1 MDSPRIMVCLLA
13 ILLISSLSV
22 HDNLADLSSSSST
35 SARSCAGS
43 TAVQSIDILPPGP
56 VILSADEVQDFS
68 FSLKDGSGNIISA
81 GYEMGS
87 NGGTTVQLG
96 SEEFRFS
103 PSGLGSASVWV
114 CSGNVNKTVSIT
126 VVIGTVVGLELTASD
141 IQVTADESIDLILE
155 RVDQQGYRQ
164 AIVVPTSNWT
174 LPEGSVLEMLQGD
187 GFRWTPNQDGN
198 QSLIVEDGE
207 FSAELE
213 VHVTHGTARRLAI
226 SPSSPLDQIT
236 ADDEIILNTMW
247 EDIRGNR
254 WPANSTWEIENT
266 VIGLNSSIGA
276 SVLFDPSIQ
285 GLITISAEANDP
297 ITPAIIRTA
306 SISFVV
312 QPGRLILLEISGH
325 SLTIPVD
332 VPFDLNPQG
341 FDADGNAVDL
351 TGLEWSIIEGSSPN
365 SSINSDTN
373 YFTPSMPG
381 QHRIVATLGSRVT
394 SATIE
399 VEQGIPS
406 SIEVRSDGDL
416 ALSVET
422 GSELNLTVNGFDLA
436 GSSYPFDVDWTV
448 PEGFGVIEASSV
460 GTGNFV
466 YSAEGVGIVQLTA
479 SVGEVSWEILVSV
492 LPGPPHS
499 LEFDIKGELK
509 QGNSVEVEV
518 RAYDIANN
526 KVTIAVCAV
535 EFETD
540 AGVMDCIEGRWIL
553 DLKAEGEVRLQ
564 GTYDEGYGLE
574 YITIEP
580 TLMDGLFG
588 SDAGAVIFGGVIVLL
603 MILGVLLAA
612 DRKTKEIIE
621 ERKLEN
627 QEVILQTP
635 EIEATHAQPP
645 VAPSPSIIQ
654 LESKSLSVEN
664 FSRPLMISEI
674 PDSATKI
681 SPVQETDLSKWS
693 DEQLLSA
700 GWTNQ
705 QIESYR
711 SDQLETSS
719 NKADDVQEEWDTGW

>member
-1 MDSPRIMVCLLA
+1 MVCILA

-22 HDNLADLSSSSST
+22 HDNLSDISSSST

-43 TAVQSIDILPPGP
+43 TAVQSIEILPPGP

-68 FSLKDGSGNIISA
+68 FSLKDSSGNIISA

-96 SEEFRFS
+96 SEQFRFS

-187 GFRWTPNQDGN
+187 GFRWTPNKNGN
-198 QSLIVEDGE
+198 QTLIVSDGE
-207 FSAELE
+207 FSAEL
-213 VHVTHGTARRLAI
+213 VVNVSHGSARRLAI
-226 SPSSPLDQIT
+226 SSSTPLDEIT
-236 ADDEIILNTMW
+236 ADDEIILNAMW

-254 WPANSTWEIENT
+254 WSANSTWEIENT
-266 VIGLNSSIGA
+266 VIGLNSSTGE
-276 SVLFDPSIQ
+276 SVLFDASNQ
-285 GLITISAEANDP
+285 GLTTISAEAKDP
-297 ITPAIIRTA
+297 ITPSIIRSA

-312 QPGRLILLEISGH
+312 QPGRLILLEIAGH

-341 FDADGNAVDL
+341 FDADGNPVDL
-351 TGLEWSIIEGSSPN
+351 TGLEWSIIEGPSLN
-365 SSINSDTN
+365 SSINPETN

-399 VEQGIPS
+399 VEQGTPS

-422 GSELNLTVNGFDLA
+422 GSGLNLTVNGFDLA
-436 GSSYPFDVDWTV
+436 GSSFPFDVNWTV
-448 PEGFGVIEASSV
+448 PEGFGIVETSSV

-466 YSAEGVGIVQLTA
+466 YFAEGVGTVQLIA
-479 SVGEVSWEILVSV
+479 SAGEVSWEILVSV

-499 LEFDIKGELK
+499 LEFDIRGELK
-509 QGNSVEVEV
+509 QGESVEIEV
-518 RAYDIANN
+518 RAYDIADN

-535 EFETD
+535 EFETA
-540 AGVMDCIEGRWIL
+540 AGMMECVDGRWIL
-553 DLKAEGEVRLQ
+553 DLREEGEVPLQ
-564 GTYDEGYGLE
+564 GTYDEAYGLD
-574 YITIEP
+574 YISIES

-588 SDAGAVIFGGVIVLL
+588 SDAGAAIFGGVIVLM

-612 DRKTKEIIE
+612 DRKTKEIIK
-621 ERKLEN
+621 ERKLED
-627 QEVILQTP
+627 QEIIPQIS
-635 EIEATHAQPP
+635 EIEPTYSPP
-645 VAPSPSIIQ
+645 IVAPAPSKIQ
-654 LESKSLSVEN
+654 LESKSVSVEN
-664 FSRPLMISEI
+664 PNRPLMSSEL
-674 PDSATKI
+674 P
-681 SPVQETDLSKWS
+681 SPVSESSSVKNNDLSKWS
-693 DEQLLSA
+693 DEQLFSA
-700 GWTNQ
+700 GWTKQ
-705 QIESYR
+705 QIDSYR
-711 SDQLETSS
+711 SNHLQTST
-719 NKADDVQEEWDTGW
+719 NVVNDVEQEWDTGW

>member
-1 MDSPRIMVCLLA
+1 MVCILA

-22 HDNLADLSSSSST
+22 HDNLSDISSSST

-43 TAVQSIDILPPGP
+43 TAVQSIEILPPGP

-68 FSLKDGSGNIISA
+68 FSLKDSSGNIISA

-96 SEEFRFS
+96 SEQFRFS

-174 LPEGSVLEMLQGD
+174 LPEGSVLEMLQGN
-187 GFRWTPNQDGN
+187 GFRWTPNKNGN
-198 QSLIVEDGE
+198 QSLIVSDGE
-207 FSAELE
+207 FSAEL
-213 VHVTHGTARRLAI
+213 VVNVSHGSARRLAI
-226 SPSSPLDQIT
+226 SSSTPLDEIT
-236 ADDEIILNTMW
+236 ADDEIILNAMW

-254 WPANSTWEIENT
+254 WSANSTWEIENT
-266 VIGLNSSIGA
+266 VIGLNSSTGE
-276 SVLFDPSIQ
+276 SVLFDASNQ
-285 GLITISAEANDP
+285 GLTTISAEAKDP
-297 ITPAIIRTA
+297 ITPSIIRSA

-312 QPGRLILLEISGH
+312 QPGRLILLEIAGH

-341 FDADGNAVDL
+341 FDADGNPVDL
-351 TGLEWSIIEGSSPN
+351 TGLEWSIIEGPSPN
-365 SSINSDTN
+365 SSINQETN

-399 VEQGIPS
+399 VEQGTPS

-422 GSELNLTVNGFDLA
+422 GSGLNLTVNGFDLA
-436 GSSYPFDVDWTV
+436 GSSFPFDVNWTV
-448 PEGFGVIEASSV
+448 PEGFGIVETSSV

-466 YSAEGVGIVQLTA
+466 YFAEGVGTVQLIA
-479 SVGEVSWEILVSV
+479 SAGEVSWEILVSV

-509 QGNSVEVEV
+509 QGESVEIEV
-518 RAYDIANN
+518 RAYDIADN

-535 EFETD
+535 EFETA
-540 AGVMDCIEGRWIL
+540 AGVMECVDGRWIL
-553 DLKAEGEVRLQ
+553 DLREEGEVPLQ
-564 GTYDEGYGLE
+564 GTYDEAYGLD
-574 YITIEP
+574 YISIEP

-588 SDAGAVIFGGVIVLL
+588 SDAGAAIFGGVIVLM

-612 DRKTKEIIE
+612 DRKTKEIVK
-621 ERKLEN
+621 ERKLED
-627 QEVILQTP
+627 QEIIPQIS
-635 EIEATHAQPP
+635 EIEPTYSPP
-645 VAPSPSIIQ
+645 IVAPAPSKIQ

-664 FSRPLMISEI
+664 PNRPLMSSEL
-674 PDSATKI
+674 P
-681 SPVQETDLSKWS
+681 SPVSESSSVKNNDLSKWS
-693 DEQLLSA
+693 DEQLFSA
-700 GWTNQ
+700 GWTKQ
-705 QIESYR
+705 QIDSYR
-711 SDQLETSS
+711 SNHLQTST
-719 NKADDVQEEWDTGW
+719 NVVNDVEQEWDTGW

>member
-1 MDSPRIMVCLLA
+1 MVCILA

-22 HDNLADLSSSSST
+22 HDNLSDISSSST

-43 TAVQSIDILPPGP
+43 TAVQSIEILPPGP

-68 FSLKDGSGNIISA
+68 FSLKDSSGNIISA

-96 SEEFRFS
+96 SEQFRFS

-174 LPEGSVLEMLQGD
+174 LPEGSVLEMLQGN
-187 GFRWTPNQDGN
+187 GFRWTPNKNGN
-198 QSLIVEDGE
+198 QSLIVSDGE
-207 FSAELE
+207 FSAEL
-213 VHVTHGTARRLAI
+213 VVNVSHGSARRLAI
-226 SPSSPLDQIT
+226 SSSTPLDEIT
-236 ADDEIILNTMW
+236 ADDEIILNAMW

-254 WPANSTWEIENT
+254 WSANSTWEIENT
-266 VIGLNSSIGA
+266 VIGLNSSTGE
-276 SVLFDPSIQ
+276 SVLFDASNQ
-285 GLITISAEANDP
+285 GLTTISAEAKDP
-297 ITPAIIRTA
+297 ITPSIIRSA

-312 QPGRLILLEISGH
+312 HPGRLILLEIAGH

-341 FDADGNAVDL
+341 FDADGNPVDL
-351 TGLEWSIIEGSSPN
+351 TGLEWSIIEGPSPN
-365 SSINSDTN
+365 SSINQETN

-399 VEQGIPS
+399 VEQGTPS

-422 GSELNLTVNGFDLA
+422 GSGLNLTVNGFDLA
-436 GSSYPFDVDWTV
+436 GSSFPFDVNWTV
-448 PEGFGVIEASSV
+448 PEGFGIVETSSV

-466 YSAEGVGIVQLTA
+466 YFAEGVGTVQLIA
-479 SVGEVSWEILVSV
+479 SAGEVSWEILVSV

-509 QGNSVEVEV
+509 QGESVEIEV
-518 RAYDIANN
+518 RAYDIADN

-535 EFETD
+535 EFETA
-540 AGVMDCIEGRWIL
+540 AGVMECVDGRWIL
-553 DLKAEGEVRLQ
+553 DLREEGEVPLQ
-564 GTYDEGYGLE
+564 GTYDEAYGLD
-574 YITIEP
+574 YISIEP

-588 SDAGAVIFGGVIVLL
+588 SDAGAAIFGGVIVLM

-612 DRKTKEIIE
+612 DRKTKEIVK
-621 ERKLEN
+621 ERKLED
-627 QEVILQTP
+627 QEIIPQIS
-635 EIEATHAQPP
+635 EIEPTYSPP
-645 VAPSPSIIQ
+645 IVAPAPSKIQ

-664 FSRPLMISEI
+664 PNRPLMSSEL
-674 PDSATKI
+674 P
-681 SPVQETDLSKWS
+681 SPVSESSSVKNNDLSKWS
-693 DEQLLSA
+693 DEQLFSA
-700 GWTNQ
+700 GWTKQ
-705 QIESYR
+705 QIDSYR
-711 SDQLETSS
+711 SNHLQTST
-719 NKADDVQEEWDTGW
+719 NVVNDVEQEWDTGW

>member
-1 MDSPRIMVCLLA
+1 MVCLLA

-22 HDNLADLSSSSST
+22 HDNLADVSSLSSST

-43 TAVQSIDILPPGP
+43 TSVQSIEILPPGP

-87 NGGTTVQLG
+87 IGGTTVQLG
-96 SEEFRFS
+96 PEQFRFS

-141 IQVTADESIDLILE
+141 IQVTADESIDLVLE

-174 LPEGSVLEMLQGD
+174 LPEGSVLEMLQGG
-187 GFRWTPNQDGN
+187 GFRWTPHQDGN
-198 QSLIVEDGE
+198 QTLIVGDGE

-213 VHVTHGTARRLAI
+213 VNVTHGSARRLAI
-226 SPSSPLDQIT
+226 SSSTPLDQIT
-236 ADDEIILNTMW
+236 ADDEIILNAMW

-254 WPANSTWEIENT
+254 WSANSTWEIENT
-266 VIGLNSSIGA
+266 MIGLNSSFGE
-276 SVLFDPSIQ
+276 SVLFDASIQ
-285 GLITISAEANDP
+285 GLTTILAEANDP
-297 ITPAIIRTA
+297 ITPSIIRTA

-312 QPGRLILLEISGH
+312 QPGRLILLEITGH

-341 FDADGNAVDL
+341 FDADGNPVDL
-351 TGLEWSIIEGSSPN
+351 TGLQWSIIEGASPN

-399 VEQGIPS
+399 VEQGTPS

-448 PEGFGVIEASSV
+448 PEGFGIVEASSV
-460 GTGNFV
+460 GTGNFI
-466 YSAEGVGIVQLTA
+466 YSAEGVGTVQLIA

-509 QGNSVEVEV
+509 QGESVEIEV
-518 RAYDIANN
+518 RAYDIADN

-540 AGVMDCIEGRWIL
+540 AGVMECIDGRWIL
-553 DLKAEGEVRLQ
+553 DLKGEGEVRLQ

-588 SDAGAVIFGGVIVLL
+588 SDAGAAIFGGVIVLL

-612 DRKTKEIIE
+612 DRKTKEIIN
-621 ERKLEN
+621 ERKLEG
-627 QEVILQTP
+627 QEIIPQTS
-635 EIEATHAQPP
+635 EIETTYSPPP
-645 VAPSPSIIQ
+645 VAPVPSTIQ
-654 LESKSLSVEN
+654 LESKSLSIEN
-664 FSRPLMISEI
+664 YSRPLMSSEL
-674 PDSATKI
+674 PSSATES
-681 SPVQETDLSKWS
+681 SPVQENDLSHWS

-700 GWTNQ
+700 GWTRL

-711 SDQLETSS
+711 SNQLETSS
-719 NKADDVQEEWDTGW
+719 NKADDFEEEWDTGW

>member
-1 MDSPRIMVCLLA
+1 MVCLLA

-22 HDNLADLSSSSST
+22 HDNLSDLSSSSST

-43 TAVQSIDILPPGP
+43 TAVQSIEILPPGP

-187 GFRWTPNQDGN
+187 GFRWTPNKDGN
-198 QSLIVEDGE
+198 QTLIVRDGD

-213 VHVTHGTARRLAI
+213 VNVSHGSARRLAI
-226 SPSSPLDQIT
+226 SSSTPLDQIT
-236 ADDEIILNTMW
+236 ADDEIILNAMW

-254 WPANSTWEIENT
+254 WSANSTWEVDDT
-266 VIGLNSSIGA
+266 VTGLNSSIGE
-276 SVLFDPSIQ
+276 SVLFDASIQ
-285 GLITISAEANDP
+285 GLITVSAEANDP
-297 ITPAIIRTA
+297 ITPSIIRTA

-312 QPGRLILLEISGH
+312 QSGRLISLEISGH

-341 FDADGNAVDL
+341 FDADGNPVDL

-509 QGNSVEVEV
+509 QGDSVEIEV

-627 QEVILQTP
+627 QEIILQTS
-635 EIEATHAQPP
+635 EIEATYAPPP
-645 VAPSPSIIQ
+645 VAPSPSTIQ

-664 FSRPLMISEI
+664 SSRPLMISEI
-674 PDSATKI
+674 SGSATRI
-681 SPVQETDLSKWS
+681 SPVQENDLSRWS

-711 SDQLETSS
+711 SDQSETSS
-719 NKADDVQEEWDTGW
+719 NKADGVQEEWDTGW

>member
-1 MDSPRIMVCLLA
+1 MVCILA

-22 HDNLADLSSSSST
+22 HDNLSDISSSST

-43 TAVQSIDILPPGP
+43 TAVQSIEILPPGP

-68 FSLKDGSGNIISA
+68 FSLKDSSGNIISA

-96 SEEFRFS
+96 SEQFRFS

-187 GFRWTPNQDGN
+187 GFRWTPNKNGN
-198 QSLIVEDGE
+198 QTLIVSDGE
-207 FSAELE
+207 FSAEL
-213 VHVTHGTARRLAI
+213 VVNVSHGSARRLAI
-226 SPSSPLDQIT
+226 SSSTPLDEIT
-236 ADDEIILNTMW
+236 ADDEIILNAMW

-254 WPANSTWEIENT
+254 WSANSTWEIENT
-266 VIGLNSSIGA
+266 VIGLNSSTGE
-276 SVLFDPSIQ
+276 SVLFDASNQ
-285 GLITISAEANDP
+285 GLTTISAEAKDP
-297 ITPAIIRTA
+297 ITPSIIRSA

-312 QPGRLILLEISGH
+312 HPGRLILLEIAGH

-341 FDADGNAVDL
+341 FDADGNPVDL
-351 TGLEWSIIEGSSPN
+351 TGLEWSIIEGPSPN
-365 SSINSDTN
+365 SSINQETN

-399 VEQGIPS
+399 VEQGTPS
-406 SIEVRSDGDL
+406 SIEVGSDGDL

-422 GSELNLTVNGFDLA
+422 GSGLNLTVNGFDLA
-436 GSSYPFDVDWTV
+436 GSSFPFDVNWTV
-448 PEGFGVIEASSV
+448 PEGFGIVETSSV

-466 YSAEGVGIVQLTA
+466 YFAEGVGTVQLIA
-479 SVGEVSWEILVSV
+479 SAGEVSWEILVSV

-499 LEFDIKGELK
+499 LEFDIRGELK
-509 QGNSVEVEV
+509 QGESVEIEV
-518 RAYDIANN
+518 RAYDIADN

-535 EFETD
+535 EFETA
-540 AGVMDCIEGRWIL
+540 AGVMECVDGRWIL
-553 DLKAEGEVRLQ
+553 DLREEGEVPLQ
-564 GTYDEGYGLE
+564 GTYDEAYGLE
-574 YITIEP
+574 YISIES

-588 SDAGAVIFGGVIVLL
+588 SDAGAAIFGGVIVLM

-612 DRKTKEIIE
+612 DRKTKEIIK
-621 ERKLEN
+621 ERKLED
-627 QEVILQTP
+627 QEIIPQIS
-635 EIEATHAQPP
+635 EIEPTYSPP
-645 VAPSPSIIQ
+645 IVAPAPSKIQ
-654 LESKSLSVEN
+654 LESKSVSVEN
-664 FSRPLMISEI
+664 PNRPLMSSEL
-674 PDSATKI
+674 P
-681 SPVQETDLSKWS
+681 SPVSESSSVKNNDLSKWS
-693 DEQLLSA
+693 DEQLFSA
-700 GWTNQ
+700 GWTKQ
-705 QIESYR
+705 QIDSYR
-711 SDQLETSS
+711 SNHLQTST
-719 NKADDVQEEWDTGW
+719 NVVNDVEQEWDTGW

>member
-1 MDSPRIMVCLLA
+1 MVCLLA

-22 HDNLADLSSSSST
+22 HDNLTDISSSSSST

-43 TAVQSIDILPPGP
+43 TSVQSIEILPPGP

-68 FSLKDGSGNIISA
+68 FSLKDGSGNTISA

-87 NGGTTVQLG
+87 LGGTTAQLG
-96 SEEFRFS
+96 SEQFRFS

-141 IQVTADESIDLILE
+141 IEVTADESIDLVLK

-174 LPEGSVLEMLQGD
+174 LPEGSVLEMLQGG

-198 QSLIVEDGE
+198 QTLIVGDGE

-213 VHVTHGTARRLAI
+213 VNVTHGSARRLAI
-226 SPSSPLDQIT
+226 SSSFPLDQIT
-236 ADDEIILNTMW
+236 ADDEIILNAMW

-254 WPANSTWEIENT
+254 WSANSTWEIENT
-266 VIGLNSSIGA
+266 VIGLNSSFGE
-276 SVLFDPSIQ
+276 SVLFDASIQ
-285 GLITISAEANDP
+285 GLITILAEANDP
-297 ITPAIIRTA
+297 ITPSIIRTA

-312 QPGRLILLEISGH
+312 QSGRLILLEISGH

-341 FDADGNAVDL
+341 FDADGNPVDL
-351 TGLEWSIIEGSSPN
+351 TGLEWSIIEGASPN
-365 SSINSDTN
+365 SSINLDTN

-399 VEQGIPS
+399 VEQGTPS

-448 PEGFGVIEASSV
+448 PEGFGTVEVSSV

-466 YSAEGVGIVQLTA
+466 YSAEGVGTVQLTA

-509 QGNSVEVEV
+509 QGESVEIEV
-518 RAYDIANN
+518 RAYDIADN

-540 AGVMDCIEGRWIL
+540 AGIMECIDGRWIL
-553 DLKAEGEVRLQ
+553 DLKGEGEARLQ

-574 YITIEP
+574 YITIES

-588 SDAGAVIFGGVIVLL
+588 SDAGAAIFGGVIVLL
-603 MILGVLLAA
+603 MILGVLIAA
-612 DRKTKEIIE
+612 DRKTKEIIK
-621 ERKLEN
+621 ERKLVD
-627 QEVILQTP
+627 QEIIPQTS
-635 EIEATHAQPP
+635 EIETTYSPPP
-645 VAPSPSIIQ
+645 VAPAPSTIN
-654 LESKSLSVEN
+654 LESQSSLIGN
-664 FSRPLMISEI
+664 LSRPLMSSEL
-674 PDSATKI
+674 PDSTTES
-681 SPVQETDLSKWS
+681 SPVPNNNLAKWS
-693 DEQLLSA
+693 DEQLSSA
-700 GWTNQ
+700 GWTKQ
-705 QIESYR
+705 QIDSYR
-711 SDQLETSS
+711 SNQLETST
-719 NKADDVQEEWDTGW
+719 NNLDDVEEEWDTGW

>member
-1 MDSPRIMVCLLA
+1 MVCILA

-22 HDNLADLSSSSST
+22 HDNLSDISSSST

-43 TAVQSIDILPPGP
+43 TAVQSIEILPPGP

-68 FSLKDGSGNIISA
+68 FSLKDSSGNIISA

-96 SEEFRFS
+96 SEQFRFS

-187 GFRWTPNQDGN
+187 GFRWTPNKNGN
-198 QSLIVEDGE
+198 QTLIVSDGE
-207 FSAELE
+207 FSAEL
-213 VHVTHGTARRLAI
+213 VVNVSHGSARRLAI
-226 SPSSPLDQIT
+226 SSSTPLDEIT
-236 ADDEIILNTMW
+236 ADDEIILNAMW

-254 WPANSTWEIENT
+254 WSANSTWEIENT
-266 VIGLNSSIGA
+266 VIGLNSSTGE
-276 SVLFDPSIQ
+276 SVLFDASNQ
-285 GLITISAEANDP
+285 GLTTISAEAKDP
-297 ITPAIIRTA
+297 ITPSIIRSA

-312 QPGRLILLEISGH
+312 HPGRLILLEIAGH

-341 FDADGNAVDL
+341 FDADGNPVDL
-351 TGLEWSIIEGSSPN
+351 TGLEWSIIEGPSLN
-365 SSINSDTN
+365 SSINPETN

-399 VEQGIPS
+399 VEQGTPS

-422 GSELNLTVNGFDLA
+422 GSGLNLTVNGFDLA
-436 GSSYPFDVDWTV
+436 GSSFPFDVNWTV
-448 PEGFGVIEASSV
+448 PEGFGIVETSSV

-466 YSAEGVGIVQLTA
+466 YFAEGVGTVQLIA
-479 SVGEVSWEILVSV
+479 SAGEVSWEILVSV

-499 LEFDIKGELK
+499 LEFDIRGELK
-509 QGNSVEVEV
+509 QGESVEIEV
-518 RAYDIANN
+518 RAYDIADN

-535 EFETD
+535 EFETA
-540 AGVMDCIEGRWIL
+540 AGMMECVDGRWIL
-553 DLKAEGEVRLQ
+553 DLREEGEVPLQ
-564 GTYDEGYGLE
+564 GTYDEAYGLD
-574 YITIEP
+574 YISIES

-588 SDAGAVIFGGVIVLL
+588 SDAGAAIFGGVIVLM

-612 DRKTKEIIE
+612 DRKTKEIVK
-621 ERKLEN
+621 ERKLED
-627 QEVILQTP
+627 QEIIPQIS
-635 EIEATHAQPP
+635 EIEPTYSPP
-645 VAPSPSIIQ
+645 IVAPAPSKIQ
-654 LESKSLSVEN
+654 LESKSVSVEN
-664 FSRPLMISEI
+664 PNRPLMSSEL
-674 PDSATKI
+674 P
-681 SPVQETDLSKWS
+681 SPVSESSSVKNNDLSKWS
-693 DEQLLSA
+693 DEQLFSA
-700 GWTNQ
+700 GWTKQ
-705 QIESYR
+705 QIDSYR
-711 SDQLETSS
+711 SNHLQTST
-719 NKADDVQEEWDTGW
+719 NVVNDVEQEWDTGW

>member
-1 MDSPRIMVCLLA
+1 MVCILA

-22 HDNLADLSSSSST
+22 HDNLSDISSSST

-43 TAVQSIDILPPGP
+43 TAVQSIEILPPGP

-68 FSLKDGSGNIISA
+68 FSLKDSSGNIISA

-96 SEEFRFS
+96 SEQFRFS

-187 GFRWTPNQDGN
+187 GFRWTPNKNGN
-198 QSLIVEDGE
+198 QTLIVSDGE
-207 FSAELE
+207 FSAEL
-213 VHVTHGTARRLAI
+213 VVNVSHGSARRLAI
-226 SPSSPLDQIT
+226 SSSTPLDEIT
-236 ADDEIILNTMW
+236 ADDEIILNAMW

-254 WPANSTWEIENT
+254 WSANSTWEIENT
-266 VIGLNSSIGA
+266 VIGLNSSTGE
-276 SVLFDPSIQ
+276 SVLFDASNQ
-285 GLITISAEANDP
+285 GLTTISAEAKDP
-297 ITPAIIRTA
+297 ITPSIIRSA

-312 QPGRLILLEISGH
+312 HPGRLILLEIAGH

-341 FDADGNAVDL
+341 FDADGNPVDL
-351 TGLEWSIIEGSSPN
+351 TGLEWSIIEGPSPN
-365 SSINSDTN
+365 SSINQETN

-399 VEQGIPS
+399 VEQGTPS

-422 GSELNLTVNGFDLA
+422 GSGLNLTVNGFDLA
-436 GSSYPFDVDWTV
+436 GSSFPFDVNWTV
-448 PEGFGVIEASSV
+448 PEGFGIVETSSV

-466 YSAEGVGIVQLTA
+466 YFAEGVGTVQLIA
-479 SVGEVSWEILVSV
+479 SAGEVSWEILVSV

-499 LEFDIKGELK
+499 LEFDIRGELK
-509 QGNSVEVEV
+509 QGESVEIEV
-518 RAYDIANN
+518 RAYDIADN

-535 EFETD
+535 EFETA
-540 AGVMDCIEGRWIL
+540 AGVMECVDGRWIL
-553 DLKAEGEVRLQ
+553 DLREEGEVPLQ
-564 GTYDEGYGLE
+564 GTYDEAYGLD
-574 YITIEP
+574 YISIEP

-588 SDAGAVIFGGVIVLL
+588 SDAGAAIFGGVIVLM

-612 DRKTKEIIE
+612 DRKTKEIIK
-621 ERKLEN
+621 ERKLED
-627 QEVILQTP
+627 QEIIPQIS
-635 EIEATHAQPP
+635 EIEPTYSPP
-645 VAPSPSIIQ
+645 IVAPAPSKIQ
-654 LESKSLSVEN
+654 LESKSVSVEN
-664 FSRPLMISEI
+664 PNRPLMSSEL
-674 PDSATKI
+674 P
-681 SPVQETDLSKWS
+681 SPVSESSSVKNNDLSKWS
-693 DEQLLSA
+693 DEQLFSA
-700 GWTNQ
+700 GWTKQ
-705 QIESYR
+705 QIDSYR
-711 SDQLETSS
+711 SNHLQTST
-719 NKADDVQEEWDTGW
+719 NVVNDVEQEWDTGW